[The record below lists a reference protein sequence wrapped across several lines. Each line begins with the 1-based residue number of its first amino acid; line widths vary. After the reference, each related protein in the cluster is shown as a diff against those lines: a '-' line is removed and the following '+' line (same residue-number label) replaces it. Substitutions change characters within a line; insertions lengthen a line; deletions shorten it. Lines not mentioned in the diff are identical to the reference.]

1 MGLRGQDAVS
11 KSRKSKVIILLL
23 IVVLTSASSVE
34 VWGELPGYEN
44 VVRSYKIADYTV
56 EVRRPDGRQLI
67 RTFPVYNSTI
77 YTDDEMIEASLKSC
91 WTMNESELYRI
102 THVNGKPIEQ
112 TKWAKYG
119 GVIQHIE
126 GNFQFPDDPVQPT
139 PVATEV
145 TVFINGKQVE
155 FPDQKAI
162 IILGRTMVPMRAV
175 FEHPDVQAEVIWNAE
190 ERTVTATDRSGKTMV
205 FRIGE
210 NNYRVKSGLKEELK
224 YSDVAPIIQNN
235 RALLPLRALSESL
248 DFKVDWIGE
257 EKKVEIKEKPGNKRK
272 LLSSEE
278 WAAYLKKGGNA

>member
-119 GVIQHIE
+119 GVIQHVGRNLMFSYVPLE
-126 GNFQFPDDPVQPT
+126 PAV
-139 PVATEV
+139 TEV
-145 TVFINGKQVE
+145 AVFINGKQIE
-155 FPDQKAI
+155 FPDQKPI
-162 IILGRTMVPMRAV
+162 IMLGRTMVPMRAV
-175 FEHPDVQAEVIWNAE
+175 FEHPDVQAQVIWNEDE
-190 ERTVTATDRSGKTMV
+190 ETVTATDRSGKTIV

-210 NNYRVKSGLKEELK
+210 ENYRVKTGNKEELK
-224 YSDVAPIIQNN
+224 QSDVAPLIQNS
-235 RALLPLRALSESL
+235 RTLLPLRALAESL